1 MYQKSEQN
9 SEEDLLVLGLYSRV
23 SNIGL
28 LVDLFEAQ
36 TTMPL
41 KLISR
46 I

>member
-1 MYQKSEQN
+1 MYQKSEQD

-23 SNIGL
+23 SNSGL
-28 LVDLFEAQ
+28 LVDLIETQ

-46 I
+46 V